1 MKARLRNGFVVN
13 GRLAKIFA
21 DRGIATL
28 IDDNQEVPIKVVE
41 TKEQKNIN
49 EPVKRT
55 RRTKAQ
61 IEADK
66 NREA

>member
-1 MKARLRNGFVVN
+1 MKARLRNGFIVN

-28 IDDNQEVPIKVVE
+28 IDDVQEQPKVAKTTV
-41 TKEQKNIN
+41 KEQGD
-49 EPVKRT
+49 EPVKRV

-66 NREA
+66 NKV